1 MFGGIVG
8 DSRCLKGENMKFKGK
23 HILVYGLGDSGR
35 SVAKILKEEGAIVSL
50 FGDDLKYLEY
60 VGFERNPFQKFF
72 DLVVLSPGIKVRG
85 NKLLEHFENQG
96 IPVISEIDFGYML
109 AKGKIIAITGTNG
122 KTTTCMLTYKILKEA
137 GYKTFL
143 CGNIGLP
150 FSSIAQKT
158 TKKSVVV
165 CEVSNFQ
172 LESSKYFRANVSAVL
187 NLTPDH
193 LDRHGSFEE
202 YQRVKSLIAKN
213 IKSKDVII
221 VNFDDENT
229 RNMFLFKNIEF
240 FSKKTL
246 KKGVFCK
253 NNQIFIN
260 KKSVLSL
267 QMIKLKG
274 EKNLENVLASI
285 AICKHFHV
293 KVQDYEKAISEFVPA
308 AHRMEIVGERN
319 GITFVDDSKATNL
332 ASTMACVE
340 AFKDENKILLM
351 GGLGKEIEYDALF
364 SQKPKLK
371 KLVCFGSDGQKI
383 FDCAKSFGLDCE
395 IFEKFEDAVKF
406 SKEIS
411 AEGDFVLLSPACASF
426 DEFSSYAERGDRF
439 KEIVLEE
446 SL

>member
-1 MFGGIVG
+1 M
-8 DSRCLKGENMKFKGK
+8 RFKGK
-23 HILVYGLGDSGR
+23 HVLVYGLGDSGR
-35 SVAKILKEEGAIVSL
+35 AVSKILKEKGAVVSL
-50 FGDDLKYLEY
+50 FDDDLKYLEY
-60 VGFERNPFQKFF
+60 VGFERNPYDKFF
-72 DLVVLSPGIKVRG
+72 DLVVLSPGIKIIG
-85 NKLLEHFENQG
+85 NKLLEHFDSHR

-150 FSSIAQKT
+150 FSEIAQRT
-158 TKKSVVV
+158 TRRSVTV

-172 LESSKYFRANVSAVL
+172 LESSNFFRANISAVL

-202 YQRVKSLIAKN
+202 YKRVKTMIAQN
-213 IKSKDVII
+213 IKRKDILI

-229 RNMFLFKNIEF
+229 KGMFLTKNIEF
-240 FSKKTL
+240 FSKKPL
-246 KKGVFCK
+246 KKGIFCK

-267 QMIKLKG
+267 SSIKLKG

-293 KVQDYEKAISEFVPA
+293 SNQEIERVISNFSPA
-308 AHRMEIVGERN
+308 SHRMEFVGKIN
-319 GITFVDDSKATNL
+319 GVTFIDDSKATNL
-332 ASTMACVE
+332 ASTIACVE

-351 GGLGKEIEYDALF
+351 GGQGKEIEYDTFF

-371 KLVCFGSDGQKI
+371 KLICFGSDGQKI
-383 FDCAKSFGLDCE
+383 FDCAKNFGVDAE
-395 IFEKFEDAVKF
+395 IFDKFENAVKF
-406 SKEIS
+406 SKEMS
-411 AEGDFVLLSPACASF
+411 VDGDFVLLSPACASF

-439 KEIVLEE
+439 KEIVLSEKNE
-446 SL
+446 

>member
-1 MFGGIVG
+1 
-8 DSRCLKGENMKFKGK
+8 MKFKGK
-23 HILVYGLGDSGR
+23 KVLVYGLGDSGR
-35 SVAKILKEEGAIVSL
+35 AVSKILKEKGAIVSL
-50 FGDDLKYLEY
+50 FDDDLKYIEY
-60 VGFERNPFQKFF
+60 VGFERNPYDKFF
-72 DLVVLSPGIKVRG
+72 DFVVLSPGIKIIG
-85 NKLLEHFENQG
+85 NKLLEHFNSQR
-96 IPVISEIDFGYML
+96 IPVISELDFGYIL

-150 FSSIAQKT
+150 FSEIAQKT
-158 TKKSVVV
+158 TRKSVVV

-172 LESSKYFRANVSAVL
+172 LESSKFFRANISAVL
-187 NLTPDH
+187 NLSPDH

-202 YQRVKSLIAKN
+202 YKRVKTMIAQN
-213 IKSKDVII
+213 IKRKDILI

-229 RNMFLFKNIEF
+229 KSMFLTKNIEF
-240 FSKKTL
+240 FSKKPL

-267 QMIKLKG
+267 SSIKLKG

-293 KVQDYEKAISEFVPA
+293 SNQEIERVISNFSPA
-308 AHRMEIVGERN
+308 SHRMEFIGKTN
-319 GITFVDDSKATNL
+319 GVTFIDDSKATNL
-332 ASTMACVE
+332 ASTIACVE

-351 GGLGKEIEYDALF
+351 GGQGKEIEYDTFF
-364 SQKPKLK
+364 SQKPNLK
-371 KLVCFGSDGQKI
+371 KLICFGSDGQKI
-383 FDCAKSFGLDCE
+383 FDCAKNFGVDAEL
-395 IFEKFEDAVKF
+395 FEKFESAVKF

-411 AEGDFVLLSPACASF
+411 VDGDFVLLSPACASF

-439 KEIVLEE
+439 KEIVLSEKNE
-446 SL
+446 